1 MPSIESIPIQIVS
14 SGDGLTGQAEAV
26 LTEVSEMLK
35 RLLDEGME
43 DSIDLRSLPLS
54 PADLDWLEE
63 QLGRGEVEIVMEAGG
78 RSVLTETAYPGVW
91 LVTHRDRQDHAV
103 AQFIEI
109 AYVPKIVPPDISDV
123 EKGYKRLLLKAN
135 NYSDRS
141 VEDGEE

>member
-123 EKGYKRLLLKAN
+123 EKGYIRLLLKAKN
-135 NYSDRS
+135 HSDRS

>member
-123 EKGYKRLLLKAN
+123 EKGYKRLLLKAKN
-135 NYSDRS
+135 HSDRS

>member
-14 SGDGLTGQAEAV
+14 GGDGLTGQAEAV
-26 LTEVSEMLK
+26 LSEVAERLK
-35 RLLDEGME
+35 RLLEAGEE

-63 QLGRGEVEIVMEAGG
+63 RLGRGEAEITLDAGG

-91 LVTHRDRQDHAV
+91 LVTHRDLREHVV

-109 AYVPKIVPPDISDV
+109 ARVPHILAPARMDI
-123 EKGYKRLLLKAN
+123 ERGYKRLLSNLKHQPG
-135 NYSDRS
+135 RS
-141 VEDGEE
+141 EEDEEA